1 VIDFIGQEDGEGLE
15 EGTDYLTRTM
25 SSGAAAG
32 CVRRRDAPVACSRG
46 IGRLTS
52 GPPLLQCPFPNI
64 FQRFK
69 FELVRRW
76 IPVE

>member
-1 VIDFIGQEDGEGLE
+1 VTDFIGQKDGEGLE

-25 SSGAAAG
+25 SSGGAAG

-52 GPPLLQCPFPNI
+52 GPPLL
-64 FQRFK
+64 
-69 FELVRRW
+69 
-76 IPVE
+76 